1 MSCSACAEQA
11 IDLQHPVACGRMVK
25 VFCFLSTTTLSP
37 SVTMRS
43 ASTVDEAVEAACAGD
58 SHGAQTPV
66 SAISRGREGRRRHPG
81 PWTAAVLRSALTAL
95 STFSHGYVRY
105 TRSTSLILSTADRD
119 SYGVQPR
126 YRARRKR
133 NSYLSTP
140 ASTSKHAWWLQLCS
154 IVS

>member
-43 ASTVDEAVEAACAGD
+43 APTVDEAVEAACAGD

-66 SAISRGREGRRRHPG
+66 SAISRGRGGRRRHPG
-81 PWTAAVLRSALTAL
+81 PWTRDCRGPVLRSALTAL
-95 STFSHGYVRY
+95 STFCLGFVPPTH
-105 TRSTSLILSTADRD
+105 STSLQNYRTSL
-119 SYGVQPR
+119 
-126 YRARRKR
+126 RARGHPPCRA
-133 NSYLSTP
+133 LFTEI
-140 ASTSKHAWWLQLCS
+140 L
-154 IVS
+154 